1 MDGMSFSRQQIFR
14 RVVFHLSIS
23 YQVIELITSSQS
35 VLLTGGGAEGKSTE
49 PGAKARF
56 KPFQILWIALLISRL
71 KNNI

>member
-35 VLLTGGGAEGKSTE
+35 VLLTGGGGRREVNRTGGEG
-49 PGAKARF
+49 
-56 KPFQILWIALLISRL
+56 PF
-71 KNNI
+71 